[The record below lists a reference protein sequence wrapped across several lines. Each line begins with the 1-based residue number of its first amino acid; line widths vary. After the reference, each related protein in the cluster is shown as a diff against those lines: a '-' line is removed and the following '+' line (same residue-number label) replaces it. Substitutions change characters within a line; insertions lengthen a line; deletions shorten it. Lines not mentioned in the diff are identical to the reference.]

1 MKKKLIPKPEKQ
13 GSLELIAVLE
23 KLKDVLDSLMRY
35 FDANEHDL
43 ENWLEKKN
51 KLQVIYSL
59 TEAIINLII
68 NQKNI
73 LDNDLL
79 LANRIISEQ
88 EFFEKYMTHHLTEE
102 EIQWSKIEEA
112 IANAETQ
119 MYQQIDES
127 IQLGY
132 EYEYILDVYSL
143 SPDELSNYLKN

>member
-1 MKKKLIPKPEKQ
+1 MKKKLIPKPEKE
-13 GSLELIAVLE
+13 GSFELIMILE
-23 KLKDVLDSLMRY
+23 NQKNVLDKLIYY
-35 FDANEHDL
+35 FDTNEHDL
-43 ENWLEKKN
+43 ENWLEKKT
-51 KLQVIYSL
+51 KLQAIYSL

-73 LDNDLL
+73 LENDLL
-79 LANRIISEQ
+79 LANRIISKQ

-112 IANAETQ
+112 IANSETQ
-119 MYQQIDES
+119 MYQQIDEA

-143 SPDELSNYLKN
+143 SPDEL

>member
-1 MKKKLIPKPEKQ
+1 
-13 GSLELIAVLE
+13 
-23 KLKDVLDSLMRY
+23 
-35 FDANEHDL
+35 
-43 ENWLEKKN
+43 
-51 KLQVIYSL
+51 
-59 TEAIINLII
+59 
-68 NQKNI
+68 
-73 LDNDLL
+73 
-79 LANRIISEQ
+79 
-88 EFFEKYMTHHLTEE
+88 MTHHLTEE